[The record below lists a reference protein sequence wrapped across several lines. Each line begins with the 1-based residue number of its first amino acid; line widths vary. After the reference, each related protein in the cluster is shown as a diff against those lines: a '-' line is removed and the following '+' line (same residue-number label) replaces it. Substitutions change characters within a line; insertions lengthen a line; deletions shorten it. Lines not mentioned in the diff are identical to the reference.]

1 MFFLMNRKLF
11 ITIMALLPC
20 LFSSLWAQ
28 GTLQG
33 RVLTPEGEPIPYATV
48 GLPDAPVP
56 TGTTTDS
63 RGRFTLA
70 VVQPDSATVRFS
82 CTGFESQERRFRL
95 VGGQTLRLDI
105 TLRPAARQL
114 NTVTVSDDRL
124 RATDFTR
131 INIERIENNVG
142 PSGSVESLIK
152 TLPDVNSNN
161 ELSSQYSVRG
171 GSFDEN
177 LVYINGIEIY
187 RPQLVRSGQQEGL
200 SIINPDLVDHLSFSP
215 GGFDA
220 IYGDRM
226 SSVLDIIY
234 SRPTTRQFKASL
246 SLLGGSATALGTI
259 GNHFSYGVGFRHHS
273 NTYLF
278 RSMDTE
284 GNYSTA
290 YTDLQAILR
299 YRVND
304 SLDLNLLAVWT
315 RNVYGLV
322 PYSRTTTFGTF
333 NQSLKLDVYFDGLED
348 DRYRTI
354 LGAFTLNYHPND
366 DLQLQWINSA
376 ISNREQENY
385 DIQSQYWLY
394 AIGVGEN
401 AADTNQFD
409 QGVGTFLEHAR
420 NRQDMT
426 IYASELKMVRYAL
439 LGSWNFGLKAQMEQ
453 TRGGIREWKWVDSA
467 DYSLPTTHHLPGL
480 DDTAVHSPQLQHFYN
495 ATGTVNT
502 LRGSAYLQ
510 RHVNLFTRRDDLF
523 RLTAGLRGQY
533 YTSRSD
539 SLLLNHQFLL
549 SPRLSA
555 SYKPHSGPDILYRL
569 VAGIYQQPSL
579 YRELRNPDGTLH
591 PGVPAQCS
599 YLASASADW
608 NFRLWDKPFRLTAD
622 IYYKYITH
630 LIPYTIDNLRLRY
643 NPDLPAVG
651 YAAGASLRINGDFVP
666 GLQSWAS
673 LSLMKTQEDILTDN
687 LGWLDRPT
695 DQRFSFKLFLQD
707 YIPSLPWWRM
717 SLSIIYGTRTPTTY
731 PGQTDR
737 SAAYHIPPYFRA
749 DWGNT
754 IQLTRFERIRRSPIG
769 RLFDDL
775 SLTVEVFNLF
785 DHHNVVSFIWVSD
798 YTNTYWAVPNYLTA
812 RQVNVK
818 LSATF

>member
-1 MFFLMNRKLF
+1 MNKKLF
-11 ITIMALLPC
+11 ITLMVLLPC
-20 LFSSLWAQ
+20 LFPVLRAQ
-28 GTLQG
+28 GTLHG
-33 RVLTPEGEPIPYATV
+33 SVLSPEGEPIHYASI
-48 GLPDAPVP
+48 GLLDTPKP
-56 TGTTTDS
+56 TGTYTDS
-63 RGRFTLA
+63 RGQYQLTIRQT
-70 VVQPDSATVRFS
+70 DSVTVRIS
-82 CTGFESQERRFRL
+82 CTGYESQDHRL
-95 VGGQTLRLDI
+95 RLANGQSLRLDI
-105 TLRPAARQL
+105 TLKPSARQL

-124 RATDFTR
+124 RSTDFTT
-131 INIERIENNVG
+131 INIERIENTVG
-142 PSGSVESLIK
+142 PSGSVESIIK

-177 LVYINGIEIY
+177 LVYINRIEIY

-200 SIINPDLVDHLSFSP
+200 SIINPDLVDNISFSP

-220 IYGDRM
+220 TYGDRM

-234 SRPTTRQFKASL
+234 SRPTERRFKLSL

-259 GNHFSYGVGFRHHS
+259 GKHFSYGIGFRHHS

-284 GNYSTA
+284 GNYSTS

-299 YRVND
+299 YRFND
-304 SLDLNLLAVWT
+304 SLDLSFLTVWT

-322 PYSRTTTFGTF
+322 PYTRTTTFGTF
-333 NQSLKLDVYFDGLED
+333 NQSLKLNVYFDGLED
-348 DRYRTI
+348 DRYRTL

-426 IYASELKMVRYAL
+426 VYSSQLRVVRYAL
-439 LGSWNFGLKAQMEQ
+439 LGSWNFGIKAQMER
-453 TRGGIREWKWVDSA
+453 TRGSMREWKWVDSA
-467 DYSLPTTHHLPGL
+467 DYSYPTDYHIPGL
-480 DDTAVHSPQLQHFYN
+480 DDTAVYNPQLQHFYN
-495 ATGTVNT
+495 ASATVRT

-510 RHVNLFTRRDDLF
+510 RQVNLFTRRDHQIK
-523 RLTAGLRGQY
+523 LTAGLRGQY
-533 YTSRSD
+533 YSSRSD
-539 SLLLNHQFLL
+539 SIHLNSQFLL

-555 SYKPHSGPDILYRL
+555 TFKPSSGPDILYRL
-569 VAGIYQQPSL
+569 VAGLYQQPTL
-579 YRELRNPDGTLH
+579 YRELRNPDGSLH

-630 LIPYTIDNLRLRY
+630 LIPYTIENLRLRY

-651 YAAGASLRINGDFVP
+651 YATGASIRINGDFVP

-673 LSLMKTQEDILTDN
+673 ISLMKTQEDILNDN
-687 LGWLDRPT
+687 LSWLNRPT
-695 DQRFSFKLFLQD
+695 DQRLSFKLFLQD
-707 YIPSLPWWRM
+707 YIPSFPWWRM
-717 SLSIIYGTRTPTTY
+717 SLSLIYGTRTPTTY
-731 PGQTDR
+731 PNQTDR
-737 SAAYHIPPYFRA
+737 SAEYYIPPYFRA

-754 IQLTRFERIRRSPIG
+754 IQLTRFERIRRSRIG
-769 RLFDDL
+769 QLFDDL
-775 SLTVEVFNLF
+775 SVSIEVFNLF
-785 DHHNVVSFIWVSD
+785 DHHNVVSFIWVAD
-798 YTNTYWAVPNYLTA
+798 YTNFYWAVPNYLTA
-812 RQVNVK
+812 RQVNIK